1 MKLELFDKIDATI
14 DLLNQNK
21 EEYQVIRKELKYTLL
36 SILDRDL
43 ALDVTTRIKEGD
55 SLRAKIIRNR
65 YYLKYDTPEDILAN
79 LSDLIGLK
87 IDCRFIEDEFHIYKA
102 LKDLFVVKQE
112 DGFYTC
118 ENFGHIALDLEP
130 HQPQSQ
136 KNGFAIYRIDGYYGT
151 GDHKI
156 NFELQIKSLVNS
168 FWGDIE
174 HRLVYKNTNY
184 IAAGGV
190 MKDLLA
196 SIKANLTIVDRQLHI
211 IYDQMGTENQV
222 SSSFLDRISFED
234 LISKAINDLCAK
246 KIEDSIGFTLDIRET
261 SNILGHYIFK
271 KNIQSASDN
280 NQIFQLL
287 HLFSHLQDAEIDFEQ
302 PIEMGACI
310 LGDDPFNEVMGNYLL
325 GKMNADYEWFVFFRI
340 LFAIEP
346 GNNAEDFQLFLSVL
360 KSYLVDLDA
369 YEKRFSGIPIKD
381 AEAIREDCMEIFA
394 DVLCMVDDIQ
404 IVHNSKISLVHEK
417 FSDFLDELEQRV
429 INYKDFEHYR
439 DGYRDELHSLLKDIF
454 H

>member
-14 DLLNQNK
+14 ELLSQNK

-36 SILDRDL
+36 SILDRKL
-43 ALDVTTRIKEGD
+43 ALDVTTRIKECD

-65 YYLKYDTPEDILAN
+65 YYLKYDTPQDILAN

-102 LKDLFVVKQE
+102 LKDLFVLKQE

-118 ENFGHIALDLEP
+118 GNFPHIALDLEP

-136 KNGFAIYRIDGYYGT
+136 KNGFAIYRIDGIYGNKE
-151 GDHKI
+151 HKV

-184 IAAGGV
+184 IAGSGI

-211 IYDQMGTENQV
+211 IYDQMGSENQV

-246 KIEDSIGFTLDIRET
+246 KIENSIGFSLDIRET
-261 SNILGHYIFK
+261 SNILGHYIFN
-271 KNIQSASDN
+271 KNIKSGNDN
-280 NQIFQLL
+280 NQIFHLL
-287 HLFSHLQDAEIDFEQ
+287 HLFSHLQDTQIDFER
-302 PIEMGACI
+302 PIEMETCI
-310 LGDDPFNEVMGNYLL
+310 LGDDPFSVVMGNYLL
-325 GKMNADYEWFVFFRI
+325 AKMKVDYEWFVFFRI
-340 LFAIEP
+340 LFAVEP
-346 GNNAEDFQLFLSVL
+346 GNNAEDFQLFLSIL
-360 KSYLVDLDA
+360 KCYLVDLDT
-369 YEKRFSGIPIKD
+369 YEKRFVSISVKD
-381 AEAIREDCMEIFA
+381 AQAIREDCLELFA
-394 DVLCMVDDIQ
+394 NVLCMIDDIQ

-417 FSDFLDELEQRV
+417 FSDFLNELEQRV
-429 INYKDFEHYR
+429 INHKDFAHYR
-439 DGYRDELHSLLKDIF
+439 DGYQDELHSLLKDIF

>member
-14 DLLNQNK
+14 DLLNHNR
-21 EEYQVIRKELKYTLL
+21 EEYHVICKELKYTLL
-36 SILDRDL
+36 SFLEKDL
-43 ALDVTTRIKEGD
+43 TMDITTRIKEGN

-65 YYLKYDTPEDILAN
+65 YYLKYDSPEEILNN

-87 IDCRFIEDEFHIYKA
+87 IDCRFIEDEFHIYKS
-102 LKDLFVVKQE
+102 LKELFIIQLD

-118 ENFGHIALDLEP
+118 KSFGHIALELTS

-136 KNGFAIYRIDGYYGT
+136 KNGFAIYRIDGYYKN
-151 GDHKI
+151 GDHKV

-184 IAAGGV
+184 IATGGV

-211 IYDQMGTENQV
+211 IFDQMGSENQV

-234 LISKAINDLCAK
+234 LIAKAINDLCAK
-246 KIEDSIGFTLDIRET
+246 KIEESIGFSLDIRET

-271 KNIQSASDN
+271 KNIKSTNDN

-287 HLFSHLQDAEIDFEQ
+287 HLFSHLQDTQIDFER

-310 LGDDPFNEVMGNYLL
+310 LGSDPFNEVMGNYLL
-325 GKMNADYEWFVFFRI
+325 AKMNKDYEWFVFFRI

-360 KSYLVDLDA
+360 KGYLVDSKS
-369 YEKRFSGIPIKD
+369 YEKRFQCGSSI
-381 AEAIREDCMEIFA
+381 EAQKIQDDCMEIFA
-394 DVLCMVDDIQ
+394 KVLCAIDDIQ
-404 IVHNSKISLVHEK
+404 IVHNSKISLVRKK
-417 FSDFLDELEQRV
+417 FTSFLDELEQRV
-429 INYKDFEHYR
+429 INYKDFKHYQ
-439 DGYRDELHSLLKDIF
+439 DGYQDELYSILKDIF